1 MKKSKKLLIGSL
13 ISAALIIAVTF
24 GLTYAYLTDHEVKDN
39 IITIGNVDLEIV
51 ETDFDTSTSTEH
63 YLVAQQIQPKSP
75 QIKNIGSTNEYVF
88 MSVKVPLRRVTLL
101 YEKSTEVEGTGHSEG
116 TPVVGISGGNP
127 ASFEVFK
134 MQVSG
139 STPQH
144 TDIEKNH
151 SNCSQTDFSYYHGTD
166 PSADDDNV
174 YKEGWVLLNEYPGIT
189 DDGYH
194 EFVFGYNKRLSPNE
208 ETHQLFDQVQLKSFI
223 DQELARASDYTTQ
236 ILINAYGIQTR
247 NLNGITG
254 EPEEL
259 NGTQLNTI
267 FGIIKNKNSQS

>member
-63 YLVAQQIQPKSP
+63 YLVAQQIQTKSP

-88 MSVKVPLRRVTLL
+88 MSVKVPKRNVTLL
-101 YEKSTEVEGTGHSEG
+101 YEKATIVNGTTHNEG
-116 TPVVGISGGNP
+116 TPVVGITNP
-127 ASFEVFK
+127 GYFEVFT
-134 MQVSG
+134 MLTNQTGTNVQSVSEN
-139 STPQH
+139 Q
-144 TDIEKNH
+144 I
-151 SNCSQTDFSYYHGTD
+151 DFKYYKGND
-166 PSADDDNV
+166 PDANDDSAYV
-174 YKEGWVLLNEYPGIT
+174 EGWVLLSNYPTTAGN
-189 DDGYH
+189 DYD
-194 EFVFGYNKRLSPNE
+194 EFIFGYNKLLAPDDT
-208 ETHQLFDQVQLKSFI
+208 THQLFDKVQLKSFI
-223 DQELARASDYTTQ
+223 DQELAQASDYTTQ